1 MKYIIV
7 ETEDVAHGAILFD
20 DAIAHDE
27 MAAGV
32 PAIKKVKSAGF
43 IELIK
48 KDDKFDIRCT
58 GRSISLG
65 LESNPEMDTILVKR
79 CLKRNFKDFDTVEE
93 NTEI

>member
-7 ETEDVAHGAILFD
+7 ETDDVAFGAVLFD

-32 PAIKKVKSAGF
+32 PTIKKVKSAGF
-43 IELIK
+43 IELIR

-65 LESNPEMDTILVKR
+65 LESNPEMDTMLVKR
-79 CLKRNFKDFDTVEE
+79 CLNRNFKDLDTITKEDDE
-93 NTEI
+93 